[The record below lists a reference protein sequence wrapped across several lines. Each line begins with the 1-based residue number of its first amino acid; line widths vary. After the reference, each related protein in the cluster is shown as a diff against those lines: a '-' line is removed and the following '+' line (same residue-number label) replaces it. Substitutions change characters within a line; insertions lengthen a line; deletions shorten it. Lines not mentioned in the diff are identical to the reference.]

1 MIAEKKASSDNDRF
15 VEPDVFG
22 PSTIGGWG
30 DSEGAGVYAEA
41 KIQELAKRK
50 MRSGQPELATGNG
63 DCSRKSKAFRSEM
76 AARWILEAI
85 VCEVCQAV
93 RNLPQPPSRW
103 IYKNVDHRIK
113 LVTQRYSDSLH

>member
-1 MIAEKKASSDNDRF
+1 
-15 VEPDVFG
+15 V
-22 PSTIGGWG
+22 
-30 DSEGAGVYAEA
+30 
-41 KIQELAKRK
+41 
-50 MRSGQPELATGNG
+50 QPELATGNG